1 MFTIKSALS
10 KLLNSGTAKE
20 KKAFTLVETLVT
32 LVIIGVVS
40 AVIIP
45 NVVNKCQDIVYA
57 NKWKKIYSVFSQA
70 TTRIIA
76 EDGVDNL
83 SMAGLTGSDRTML
96 KLYLPYI
103 KYARVCNP
111 DNGQFAYGKCW
122 HNSGKWSAQNGET
135 DNKSMYMWSS
145 VPSLNRPGLITPDGT
160 FVVFATYS
168 NNCAANQNPNALCG
182 QIVVDVNGFKAPNV
196 IGRDIFGMRVR
207 NTRVT
212 PASKTDYGACDKK
225 HSGWG
230 CSEEKLLK

>member
-76 EDGVDNL
+76 EGGMDDLSNSDLNNDDN
-83 SMAGLTGSDRTML
+83 SMLY
-96 KLYLPYI
+96 LYLPYI
-103 KYARVCNP
+103 KTSKICKKTVTP
-111 DNGQFAYGKCW
+111 AYGRCW
-122 HNSGKWSAQNGET
+122 HDGKSKWSAQN
-135 DNKSMYMWSS
+135 KSTNNVDLFMRNTTMGFNSS
-145 VPSLNRPGLITPDGT
+145 GLVTIDGV
-160 FVVFATYS
+160 FVVFVTFTANPATGKP
-168 NNCAANQNPNALCG
+168 CHIIA
-182 QIVVDVNGFKAPNV
+182 IDVNGFKAPNV
-196 IGRDIFGMRVR
+196 IGRDIFGIFIYTDGSIR
-207 NTRVT
+207 
-212 PASKTDYGACDKK
+212 PAAINDYGACDKN